1 MRRYHTQGS
10 GMRPEILRRI
20 VVYGVL
26 IWILATASCSF
37 FAKLSF
43 LPATPDLLLCAV
55 VAIAL
60 LDSRRAAAVVGM
72 VGGFCL
78 DALGGV
84 GASLTPLFYLLVVL
98 FVGSFAE
105 KALGSFWAW
114 LVLMVPTILLG
125 SLFTTLIV
133 LFRTGGASFSLLLRQ
148 ILLPEAALTL
158 LFGMPVYFICS
169 LCMLLLR
176 DRRERSLR

>member
-1 MRRYHTQGS
+1 MRRHHAQG
-10 GMRPEILRRI
+10 GGVRPEILRRI

-26 IWILATASCSF
+26 IWILSTASCSF
-37 FAKLSF
+37 FANLTY

-55 VAIAL
+55 VAIGL
-60 LDSRRAAAVVGM
+60 LDSRRAAAVVGI

-84 GASLTPLFYLLVVL
+84 GAALSPILYLLVVL
-98 FVGSFAE
+98 LVGSFAE

-114 LVLMVPTILLG
+114 LVLILPTLLLRA
-125 SLFTTLIV
+125 LFTTLAV
-133 LFRTGGASFSLLLRQ
+133 LLRMGGVSFSPLLRQ
-148 ILLPEAALTL
+148 ILLPEAVVTL
-158 LFGMPVYFICS
+158 LLGIPVYFICS

>member
-1 MRRYHTQGS
+1 
-10 GMRPEILRRI
+10 MRPEILRRL

-26 IWILATASCSF
+26 IWILVTASCSF
-37 FAKLSF
+37 FANLTD

-55 VAIAL
+55 AAIAL
-60 LDSRRAAAVVGM
+60 LDSRRSAAIVGI

-78 DALGGV
+78 DALGGI
-84 GASLTPLFYLLVVL
+84 GAATSPILYLLVVL
-98 FVGSFAE
+98 LVGSFAE

-114 LVLMVPTILLG
+114 LVLMVPTLLLRA
-125 SLFTTLIV
+125 LFTTLSV
-133 LFRTGGASFSLLLRQ
+133 LLRTGGVSFSLLLRQ
-148 ILLPEAALTL
+148 ILLPETAMTL
-158 LFGMPVYFICS
+158 LLGIPVYFICS